1 MKTIDDAMQA
11 EHARLLDDWLPSNHE
26 QTQADLT
33 ALRDVCSAA
42 RQRLTDKAA
51 FERLR
56 ALGVGVSAALWVLQR
71 LPPFLR
77 KSPADKPAASPI
89 APISCGKDTL

>member
-1 MKTIDDAMQA
+1 MKNTDDAMQA
-11 EHARLLDDWLPSNHE
+11 EHARLLDDWLPSDHE
-26 QTQADLT
+26 QTQSDLQ

-42 RQRLTDKAA
+42 RQQLTDKAA

-77 KSPADKPAASPI
+77 KSSQRPQAASPI
-89 APISCGKDTL
+89 PPISFSKDTF

>member
-1 MKTIDDAMQA
+1 MKAIDDALQA

-26 QTQADLT
+26 HTQRDLME
-33 ALRDVCSAA
+33 LRDLCSAA
-42 RQRLTDKAA
+42 RQRLTDKAG

-56 ALGVGVSAALWVLQR
+56 ALGLGVSAALWVLQR

-77 KSPADKPAASPI
+77 KTPSDHQAASPLSP
-89 APISCGKDTL
+89 APYSKDAV